1 MQVLKHCNG
10 EQKGQIDQKVGE
22 LSELGKEL
30 DEIEKTLNDYNTD
43 DDKEVIKLNKDIN
56 KIYQKVNFFLNYDL
70 ELNLF
75 SMKIGIKE
83 EVKEKIFEIIQDSY
97 YTDIEFVN
105 IKGELPKMKDILM
118 KEKCWPCFCGDLVK
132 F

>member
-10 EQKGQIDQKVGE
+10 EQKVQIDQKVGE
-22 LSELGKEL
+22 LSELSKEL
-30 DEIEKTLNDYNTD
+30 DDILKNLNSYNFEDEKEIM
-43 DDKEVIKLNKDIN
+43 KLNKEIN
-56 KIYQKVNFFLNYDL
+56 KIFQKVNFFLNYDL

-105 IKGELPKMKDILM
+105 IKGGK
-118 KEKCWPCFCGDLVK
+118 
-132 F
+132 

>member
-10 EQKGQIDQKVGE
+10 EQRAQIDQKIGE
-22 LSELGKEL
+22 LSELSKEL
-30 DEIEKTLNDYNTD
+30 DEIEKTLNDYNFD
-43 DDKEVIKLNKDIN
+43 DDKDIIKLNKDIN
-56 KIYQKVNFFLNYDL
+56 KIYQKVSFFLNYDL

-105 IKGELPKMKDILM
+105 IKGGKYDALIIL
-118 KEKCWPCFCGDLVK
+118 KSFLR
-132 F
+132 

>member
-10 EQKGQIDQKVGE
+10 EQKVQIDQKVGE
-22 LSELGKEL
+22 LSELSKEL
-30 DEIEKTLNDYNTD
+30 DDILKNLNSYNFEDEKEIM
-43 DDKEVIKLNKDIN
+43 KLNKEIN
-56 KIYQKVNFFLNYDL
+56 KIFQKVNFFLNYDL

-75 SMKIGIKE
+75 SMKIGIKD

-105 IKGELPKMKDILM
+105 IKGGK
-118 KEKCWPCFCGDLVK
+118 
-132 F
+132 

>member
-10 EQKGQIDQKVGE
+10 EQKVQIDQKVGE
-22 LSELGKEL
+22 LSELSKEL
-30 DEIEKTLNDYNTD
+30 DDIEKNLNSYNFED
-43 DDKEVIKLNKDIN
+43 EKEIMKLNKEIN
-56 KIYQKVNFFLNYDL
+56 KIFQKVNFFLNYDL

-105 IKGELPKMKDILM
+105 IKGGK
-118 KEKCWPCFCGDLVK
+118 
-132 F
+132 